1 MKTLNLKTATKAEL
15 RQADI
20 DGLVGQ
26 KVDLVSELKKVAS
39 LKSDVSILGELNID
53 FVDVINFS
61 KEDLENLC
69 CTQENLTLTNLQ
81 NFVT

>member
-20 DGLVGQ
+20 DGLIGQ
-26 KVDLVSELKKVAS
+26 KVDLVNELKKVAS

-61 KEDLENLC
+61 KEDLENLWVVS
-69 CTQENLTLTNLQ
+69 QFGLNPLN
-81 NFVT
+81 

>member
-20 DGLVGQ
+20 DGLIGQ
-26 KVDLVSELKKVAS
+26 KVDLVDELKKVAS

-61 KEDLENLC
+61 KEDLNNLWVVS
-69 CTQENLTLTNLQ
+69 QFGLNPLN
-81 NFVT
+81 

>member
-39 LKSDVSILGELNID
+39 LKSNVSILGELNID

-61 KEDLENLC
+61 KEDLENLWVVS
-69 CTQENLTLTNLQ
+69 QFGLNPLN
-81 NFVT
+81 

>member
-26 KVDLVSELKKVAS
+26 KVNVVDELKKVAS
-39 LKSDVSILGELNID
+39 IKSDVSLLGELGLD

-61 KEDLENLC
+61 KEDLENLWVVS
-69 CTQENLTLTNLQ
+69 QFGLNPLH
-81 NFVT
+81 

>member
-39 LKSDVSILGELNID
+39 LKSDVSLLGDLNID
-53 FVDVINFS
+53 FVDVMGFS
-61 KEDLENLC
+61 KEDLENLWVA
-69 CTQENLTLTNLQ
+69 TKATEIL
-81 NFVT
+81 VS

>member
-39 LKSDVSILGELNID
+39 LKSDVSILGELGID

-61 KEDLENLC
+61 KEDLENLWVISKIK
-69 CTQENLTLTNLQ
+69 L
-81 NFVT
+81 FG

>member
-20 DGLVGQ
+20 DGLIGQ
-26 KVDLVSELKKVAS
+26 KVDLVNELKKVAS

-61 KEDLENLC
+61 KEDLDNLWVVS
-69 CTQENLTLTNLQ
+69 QFGLNPLH
-81 NFVT
+81 

>member
-1 MKTLNLKTATKAEL
+1 MNTLNLKTATKAEL

-20 DGLVGQ
+20 DGLIGQ

-61 KEDLENLC
+61 KEDLENLWVVS
-69 CTQENLTLTNLQ
+69 QFGLNPLN
-81 NFVT
+81 

>member
-26 KVDLVSELKKVAS
+26 KVDLVNELKKVAS
-39 LKSDVSILGELNID
+39 IKSDVSLLGDLNID
-53 FVDVINFS
+53 FVDVLGFS
-61 KEDLENLC
+61 KEDLENLWVATKA
-69 CTQENLTLTNLQ
+69 TQIL
-81 NFVT
+81 VS

>member
-26 KVDLVSELKKVAS
+26 KVNVVDELKKVAS
-39 LKSDVSILGELNID
+39 IKSDVSLLGELNLD

-61 KEDLENLC
+61 KEDLENLWVVS
-69 CTQENLTLTNLQ
+69 QFGLNPLN
-81 NFVT
+81 

>member
-39 LKSDVSILGELNID
+39 LKSDVSILGELGID

-61 KEDLENLC
+61 KEDLENLWVVS
-69 CTQENLTLTNLQ
+69 QFGLNPLN
-81 NFVT
+81 

>member
-1 MKTLNLKTATKAEL
+1 MKTLNLKTASKAEL

-20 DGLVGQ
+20 DGLIGQ
-26 KVDLVSELKKVAS
+26 KVDLVNELKKVAS

-61 KEDLENLC
+61 KEDLNNLWVVS
-69 CTQENLTLTNLQ
+69 QFGLNPLN
-81 NFVT
+81 

>member
-20 DGLVGQ
+20 DGLIGQ
-26 KVDLVSELKKVAS
+26 KVDLVNELKKVAS

-61 KEDLENLC
+61 KEDLNNLWVVS
-69 CTQENLTLTNLQ
+69 QFGLNPLN
-81 NFVT
+81 

>member
-61 KEDLENLC
+61 K
-69 CTQENLTLTNLQ
+69 
-81 NFVT
+81 

>member
-1 MKTLNLKTATKAEL
+1 MNTLNLKTATKAEL

-20 DGLVGQ
+20 DGLIGQ
-26 KVDLVSELKKVAS
+26 KVDLVNELKKVAS

-61 KEDLENLC
+61 KEDLNNLWVVS
-69 CTQENLTLTNLQ
+69 QFGLNPLN
-81 NFVT
+81 

>member
-1 MKTLNLKTATKAEL
+1 MNTLNLKTATKAEL

-61 KEDLENLC
+61 KEDLENLWVVS
-69 CTQENLTLTNLQ
+69 QFGLNPLN
-81 NFVT
+81 

>member
-39 LKSDVSILGELNID
+39 LKSDVSILGELGID

-61 KEDLENLC
+61 KEDLENLWVVSKIK
-69 CTQENLTLTNLQ
+69 L
-81 NFVT
+81 FG

>member
-61 KEDLENLC
+61 KEDLNNLWVVS
-69 CTQENLTLTNLQ
+69 QFGLNPLN
-81 NFVT
+81 

>member
-20 DGLVGQ
+20 DGLIGQ
-26 KVDLVSELKKVAS
+26 KVDLVDELKKVAS

-61 KEDLENLC
+61 KEDLDNLWVVS
-69 CTQENLTLTNLQ
+69 QFGLNPLH
-81 NFVT
+81 

>member
-26 KVDLVSELKKVAS
+26 KVNVVDELKKVAS
-39 LKSDVSILGELNID
+39 LKSDVSLLGELGLD
-53 FVDVINFS
+53 FEDVINFS
-61 KEDLENLC
+61 KEDLENLWLVS
-69 CTQENLTLTNLQ
+69 QFGLKPLH
-81 NFVT
+81 

>member
-61 KEDLENLC
+61 KEDLENLWVVSKIKLF
-69 CTQENLTLTNLQ
+69 N
-81 NFVT
+81 